1 MKHSER
7 CKNKGLFIHL
17 PKHVFLRILLIYSII
32 LLAAMPVNAQFY
44 NGSKMDFGKN
54 RIQYKPIEWSFYR
67 FERMDVYF
75 YSGGKELAKRTAQT
89 AESTLAEYE
98 QLFDYTLEN
107 RIQLLVFNRLSDLK
121 QSNVGLGG
129 QSIDNLGGTTRM
141 VGSKVLLYF
150 ENGTA
155 SFVEQIRSGIAEAW

>member
-1 MKHSER
+1 
-7 CKNKGLFIHL
+7 
-17 PKHVFLRILLIYSII
+17 
-32 LLAAMPVNAQFY
+32 
-44 NGSKMDFGKN
+44 MDFGKN

-129 QSIDNLGGTTRM
+129 QSIDNIGGTTRM

-155 SFVEQIRSGIAEAW
+155 SFVEQIRSGIAEAVVNELNSDDSACSAATRTRELEWELQPNTAAKMSWKLAGIFFISEAR